1 MIFDRTKSHAED
13 SQKIR
18 DQKVKKGIALTE
30 EDIYIL
36 ERGMVTVDTL
46 NRIEEKQD
54 ELKKL
59 LNDMGYWN
67 TPISNKV
74 WNPSMVF
81 NSGDLKRI
89 FENSKVLRNAFF
101 VLAETPSNPRAS
113 YEYNHWNSLEKIL
126 YDIETMVGTVKSNY
140 KKCGKIRCGG
150 VI

>member
-1 MIFDRTKSHAED
+1 MIFDRLKSHTEACKKIRE
-13 SQKIR
+13 QKI
-18 DQKVKKGIALTE
+18 KKGLALTE

-36 ERGMVTVDTL
+36 ERGMVTIGTL

-54 ELKKL
+54 ELKNF

-67 TPISNKV
+67 TPIANKV
-74 WNPSMVF
+74 WDSSMVF

-126 YDIETMVGTVKSNY
+126 YDIETVVGAVKSNY
-140 KKCGKIRCGG
+140 SECGHIQCGE

>member
-1 MIFDRTKSHAED
+1 MIYDRTQIDVTEAL
-13 SQKIR
+13 KIR
-18 DQKVKKGIALTE
+18 REKVQKGVELTQSE
-30 EDIYIL
+30 VEIL
-36 ERGMVTVDTL
+36 ERGTLTINTL
-46 NRIEEKQD
+46 NRIETKQE

>member
-1 MIFDRTKSHAED
+1 MIYDRTQIDVTEAL
-13 SQKIR
+13 KIR
-18 DQKVKKGIALTE
+18 REKVQKGVELTQSE
-30 EDIYIL
+30 VEIL
-36 ERGMVTVDTL
+36 ERGTLTINTL
-46 NRIEEKQD
+46 NRIETKQD

-81 NSGDLKRI
+81 NSRDLKRI